1 LERLSLS
8 FSPSFSP
15 RRLRFPVTYSG
26 IGGRE
31 IHLRQ
36 RGYPRRALM
45 LDHLGLTSEAAAV
58 MSAIETTTASGVLTP
73 DLGGSATTRGVT
85 DAILARL

>member
-1 LERLSLS
+1 
-8 FSPSFSP
+8 
-15 RRLRFPVTYSG
+15 
-26 IGGRE
+26 
-31 IHLRQ
+31 
-36 RGYPRRALM
+36 M